1 MRISGWA
8 SSFVIGVVKS
18 YHTRTVHLSSKE
30 GKVTKVPYFSS
41 SKRGRGRERERERGG
56 GEGRG
61 EGERERGGNE
71 KVMYSII
78 LLKKDLDN
86 CWITAVETR

>member
-1 MRISGWA
+1 M
-8 SSFVIGVVKS
+8 IGVVKS

-41 SKRGRGRERERERGG
+41 SERGRGRGRERGG

-71 KVMYSII
+71 KVMYRII

>member
-41 SKRGRGRERERERGG
+41 SERGRGREREREREGG
-56 GEGRG
+56 GR
-61 EGERERGGNE
+61 EGERGSERE
-71 KVMYSII
+71 EVMRR
-78 LLKKDLDN
+78 LCTVLFF
-86 CWITAVETR
+86 

>member
-1 MRISGWA
+1 M
-8 SSFVIGVVKS
+8 
-18 YHTRTVHLSSKE
+18 
-30 GKVTKVPYFSS
+30 PYFSS
-41 SKRGRGRERERERGG
+41 SERGRGREREGG

-71 KVMYSII
+71 KVMYRII

>member
-1 MRISGWA
+1 MSKATTQGQFIYHQKRE
-8 SSFVIGVVKS
+8 KS
-18 YHTRTVHLSSKE
+18 RKCPTFLLARE
-30 GKVTKVPYFSS
+30 GE
-41 SKRGRGRERERERGG
+41 GEGEGERERERERGG

>member
-41 SKRGRGRERERERGG
+41 SERGRGREREGG
-56 GEGRG
+56 GGREGDRG
-61 EGERERGGNE
+61 SEREGGMRRLCTE
-71 KVMYSII
+71 
-78 LLKKDLDN
+78 LFF
-86 CWITAVETR
+86 

>member
-41 SKRGRGRERERERGG
+41 SERGRGREREGG

-71 KVMYSII
+71 KVMYRII

-86 CWITAVETR
+86 CWIPAVETR

>member
-1 MRISGWA
+1 M
-8 SSFVIGVVKS
+8 IGVVKS

-41 SKRGRGRERERERGG
+41 SERGGGRERERGG

-71 KVMYSII
+71 KVMYRII

>member
-41 SKRGRGRERERERGG
+41 SERGRGRERERGG
-56 GEGRG
+56 GGR
-61 EGERERGGNE
+61 EGERGSEREGGMRRLCTE
-71 KVMYSII
+71 
-78 LLKKDLDN
+78 LFF
-86 CWITAVETR
+86 

>member
-8 SSFVIGVVKS
+8 SSFVIGVIKS

-41 SKRGRGRERERERGG
+41 SERGRGREREIGG
-56 GEGRG
+56 EGEGRG
-61 EGERERGGNE
+61 EGERERGENE
-71 KVMYSII
+71 KVMYRII

-86 CWITAVETR
+86 WWITAVETR

>member
-18 YHTRTVHLSSKE
+18 YHTRKVHLSSKE

-41 SKRGRGRERERERGG
+41 SERGRGRERERGG
-56 GEGRG
+56 GR
-61 EGERERGGNE
+61 EGERGSEREGGMRRLCTE
-71 KVMYSII
+71 
-78 LLKKDLDN
+78 LFF
-86 CWITAVETR
+86 

>member
-1 MRISGWA
+1 M
-8 SSFVIGVVKS
+8 IGVVKS

-41 SKRGRGRERERERGG
+41 SERGRGRERERGR

>member
-41 SKRGRGRERERERGG
+41 SERGRGRERERGG
-56 GEGRG
+56 GR
-61 EGERERGGNE
+61 EGERGSEREGGLRRLCTE
-71 KVMYSII
+71 
-78 LLKKDLDN
+78 LFF
-86 CWITAVETR
+86 

>member
-41 SKRGRGRERERERGG
+41 ERGRGRERER
-56 GEGRG
+56 GEGR
-61 EGERERGGNE
+61 EGERGSEREGGMRRLCTE
-71 KVMYSII
+71 
-78 LLKKDLDN
+78 LFF
-86 CWITAVETR
+86 

>member
-1 MRISGWA
+1 M
-8 SSFVIGVVKS
+8 IGVVKS
-18 YHTRTVHLSSKE
+18 YHTRAVHLSSKE

-41 SKRGRGRERERERGG
+41 SERGRGRGRGREREREREGG

>member
-30 GKVTKVPYFSS
+30 GIVTKVPYFSS
-41 SKRGRGRERERERGG
+41 SERGRGRERERGG

-71 KVMYSII
+71 KVMYRII

>member
-41 SKRGRGRERERERGG
+41 SERGRGRERERERGG
-56 GEGRG
+56 GR
-61 EGERERGGNE
+61 EGERGSEREGGMRRLCTE
-71 KVMYSII
+71 
-78 LLKKDLDN
+78 LFF
-86 CWITAVETR
+86 

>member
-1 MRISGWA
+1 M
-8 SSFVIGVVKS
+8 IGVVKG

-41 SKRGRGRERERERGG
+41 SERGRGREREREG

-71 KVMYSII
+71 KVMYRII

>member
-41 SKRGRGRERERERGG
+41 SERGRGRERGGGGGKGRGGARERG
-56 GEGRG
+56 E
-61 EGERERGGNE
+61 
-71 KVMYSII
+71 
-78 LLKKDLDN
+78 
-86 CWITAVETR
+86 